1 MSFLSHLKIGPRLSA
16 GFVVVLLLLGAVGG
30 IGLLQASRIYDGT
43 RALGDDWLPSV
54 QTLGRLRSVADDVRR
69 TSLRSLLAVDA
80 ADKDTL
86 RTQHAQFITDFAST
100 LDAYSKLISSADERR
115 FYDEI
120 NAAWTAYLD
129 NDKQLQ
135 VLADAGDSRAA
146 EARVLASGAS
156 AKSFATAQSLINDD
170 IKLNQQGAEAE
181 VVRAKSAYAGAFAWT
196 LGLVALAIA
205 LGVVIALFITR
216 SITAPLARAVSVA
229 ETVARGDLTAR
240 IEVTGNDEASQL
252 LSALRHMNERLV
264 DLVGRVRTGSEGIAT
279 AAAQIAAGNTD
290 LSQRTEE
297 QAASLEETAA
307 SMEELTATV
316 KQNADNATQG
326 NTLAGQA
333 SSTAT
338 RGGEVVGRVVDTMRD
353 ISQSSEQVAQIISVI
368 EGIAFQT
375 NILALNAAVEAA
387 RAGEQGR
394 GFAVVAGE
402 VRTLA
407 QRSAT
412 AAKEIKDLI
421 ATSVER
427 VNNGTALVDDAGRT
441 MGEIVQSV
449 RRVADLM
456 GEITAAS
463 GEQRTGIEQV
473 SQAVS
478 QMDEVT
484 QQNAA
489 LVEQASAAAQSL
501 STQAGALRELVSV
514 FKVSGSAV
522 SAISMPSVASTAAV
536 RAPAAV
542 AAPAVKPVS
551 ASPAAAKRR
560 ATPAPRAA
568 ASEPALRQPAP
579 RAEPVAAAATS
590 DDDWETF

>member
-1 MSFLSHLKIGPRLSA
+1 MSFLTRIKIGPRLGA
-16 GFVVVLLLLGAVGG
+16 GFAIVLLLLGAVGG
-30 IGLLQASRIYDGT
+30 IGLLQASRIFDGT
-43 RALGDDWLPSV
+43 EEIGTNWLPSV
-54 QTLGRLRSVADDVRR
+54 ETLGNMRNQAQDVRR
-69 TSLRSLLAVDA
+69 TSLRMLIANDASEKASLHDQHTQMISQFG
-80 ADKDTL
+80 TL
-86 RTQHAQFITDFAST
+86 
-100 LDAYSKLISSADERR
+100 LDSYSKLVSSAEERR
-115 FYDEI
+115 VADSI
-120 NAAWTAYLD
+120 STAWSQYLD
-129 NDKQLQ
+129 DDKKIEALFMS
-135 VLADAGDSRAA
+135 ADGGSPDARAT
-146 EARVLASGAS
+146 VSSAS
-156 AKSFATAQSLINDD
+156 AKSFTAVMDLINQDVTLNHNGSTAEVATA
-170 IKLNQQGAEAE
+170 KAAYH
-181 VVRAKSAYAGAFAWT
+181 SAVAWT
-196 LGLVALAIA
+196 IA
-205 LGVVIALFITR
+205 LIVIAIGFGATIALFITR
-216 SITAPLARAVSVA
+216 SITGPIARAVDVA

-240 IEVTGNDEASQL
+240 IEVDGTDEAAQL
-252 LSALRHMNERLV
+252 LGALRHMNERLV

-279 AAAQIAAGNTD
+279 ASAQIAAGNTD

-333 SSTAT
+333 SQTAT

-353 ISQSSEQVAQIISVI
+353 IANSSEQVAQIISVI

-412 AAKEIKDLI
+412 AAREIKELI
-421 ATSVER
+421 GVSVER

-449 RRVADLM
+449 KRVADLM
-456 GEITAAS
+456 NEISAAS

-473 SQAVS
+473 NQAVT

-489 LVEQASAAAQSL
+489 LVEEASAAAQSM
-501 STQAGALRELVSV
+501 SSQAAALRELVSV
-514 FKVSGSAV
+514 FNIGSAGRAATTSIAPV
-522 SAISMPSVASTAAV
+522 AKVVASATVKRPAASRPAPV
-536 RAPAAV
+536 RAPAA
-542 AAPAVKPVS
+542 
-551 ASPAAAKRR
+551 
-560 ATPAPRAA
+560 PAPKADRR
-568 ASEPALRQPAP
+568 EPAT
-579 RAEPVAAAATS
+579 ATS
-590 DDDWETF
+590 DDDWQTF

>member
-1 MSFLSHLKIGPRLSA
+1 MSFLTRIKIGPRLGA
-16 GFVVVLLLLGAVGG
+16 GFAIVLLLLGAVGG
-30 IGLLQASRIYDGT
+30 IGLLQASRIFDGT
-43 RALGDDWLPSV
+43 QEIGANWLPSV
-54 QTLGRLRSVADDVRR
+54 ETLGILRNQAQDVRR
-69 TSLRSLLAVDA
+69 TSLRMLISNDA
-80 ADKDTL
+80 SEKGALHD
-86 RTQHAQFITDFAST
+86 QHAQMISQFGTTFDG
-100 LDAYSKLISSADERR
+100 YSKLVSSAEERR
-115 FYDEI
+115 VADSI
-120 NAAWTAYLD
+120 STAWSQYLD
-129 NDKQLQ
+129 DDKKI
-135 VLADAGDSRAA
+135 DALVMSTDGGTPDARAA
-146 EARVLASGAS
+146 VSSAS
-156 AKSFATAQSLINDD
+156 AKSFQNLMDLINQDVT
-170 IKLNQQGAEAE
+170 LNHNGSTAE
-181 VVRAKSAYAGAFAWT
+181 VAKAKDAYHSAFAWT
-196 LGLVALAIA
+196 IALIVLAIGFGA
-205 LGVVIALFITR
+205 TIALFITR
-216 SITAPLARAVSVA
+216 SITGPIARAVDVA

-240 IEVTGNDEASQL
+240 IEVEGSDEAAQL
-252 LSALRHMNERLV
+252 LGALRHMNERLV

-279 AAAQIAAGNTD
+279 ASAQIAAGNTD

-333 SSTAT
+333 SQTAT

-353 ISQSSEQVAQIISVI
+353 IANSSEQVAQIISVI

-412 AAKEIKDLI
+412 AAREIKELI
-421 ATSVER
+421 SVSVER

-449 RRVADLM
+449 KRVADLM
-456 GEITAAS
+456 NEISAAS

-473 SQAVS
+473 NQAVT

-489 LVEQASAAAQSL
+489 LVEEASAAAQSM
-501 STQAGALRELVSV
+501 SSQAAALRELVSV
-514 FKVSGSAV
+514 FNIGSAGRAATSSIAPMAKV
-522 SAISMPSVASTAAV
+522 VAGATVKRPAASKP
-536 RAPAAV
+536 APARAS
-542 AAPAVKPVS
+542 AAPAPK
-551 ASPAAAKRR
+551 ADRR
-560 ATPAPRAA
+560 
-568 ASEPALRQPAP
+568 EPAT
-579 RAEPVAAAATS
+579 ATS
-590 DDDWETF
+590 DDDWQTF

>member
-16 GFVVVLLLLGAVGG
+16 GFAVVLLLLGAVGG

-80 ADKDTL
+80 ADKDAL
-86 RTQHAQFITDFAST
+86 RTQHAQFITDFAAT
-100 LDAYSKLISSADERR
+100 LDAYSKLVSSAEERR
-115 FYDEI
+115 CYDEI

-129 NDKQLQ
+129 HDKQLQ
-135 VLADAGDSRAA
+135 TLADAGDSGAADARA
-146 EARVLASGAS
+146 LASGAS

-181 VVRAKSAYAGAFAWT
+181 VARAKSAYAGAFAWT
-196 LGLVALAIA
+196 IGLIALAIA
-205 LGVVIALFITR
+205 LGIVIALVITR

-240 IEVTGNDEASQL
+240 IDVTGNDESSQL

-264 DLVGRVRTGSEGIAT
+264 DLVARVRTGSEGIAT

-338 RGGEVVGRVVDTMRD
+338 RGGEVVGRVVDTMRE

-441 MGEIVQSV
+441 MSEIVQSV

-489 LVEQASAAAQSL
+489 LVEEASAAAQSL

-514 FKVSGSAV
+514 FKVSGAAASAV
-522 SAISMPSVASTAAV
+522 SMTSTTAV

-579 RAEPVAAAATS
+579 RAEPVAAGAAS

>member
-1 MSFLSHLKIGPRLSA
+1 MSFLTRIKIGPRLGA
-16 GFVVVLLLLGAVGG
+16 GFAIVLLLLGAVGG
-30 IGLLQASRIYDGT
+30 IGLLQASRIFDGT
-43 RALGDDWLPSV
+43 QEIGANWLPSV
-54 QTLGRLRSVADDVRR
+54 ETLGNLRNQAQDVRR
-69 TSLRSLLAVDA
+69 TSLRMLIASDA
-80 ADKDTL
+80 SEKATL
-86 RTQHAQFITDFAST
+86 HDQHSQMIGQFGTTFDG
-100 LDAYSKLISSADERR
+100 YSKLVSSAEEHRVADS
-115 FYDEI
+115 I
-120 NAAWTAYLD
+120 GTAWSQYLD
-129 NDKQLQ
+129 DDKKIEAL
-135 VLADAGDSRAA
+135 VMSADGGSADARAA
-146 EARVLASGAS
+146 VSTAS
-156 AKSFATAQSLINDD
+156 AKSFQALMDLINQDVT
-170 IKLNQQGAEAE
+170 LNHNGSTAE
-181 VVRAKSAYAGAFAWT
+181 VAMAKAAYHSAFAWT
-196 LGLVALAIA
+196 IALLVLAIGFGA
-205 LGVVIALFITR
+205 TIALFITR
-216 SITAPLARAVSVA
+216 SITGPIARAVDVA

-240 IEVTGNDEASQL
+240 IEVDGSDEAAQL
-252 LSALRHMNERLV
+252 LGALRHMNERLV

-279 AAAQIAAGNTD
+279 ASAQIAAGNTD

-333 SSTAT
+333 SQTAT

-353 ISQSSEQVAQIISVI
+353 IANSSEQVAQIISVI

-412 AAKEIKDLI
+412 AAREIKELI
-421 ATSVER
+421 SVSVER

-449 RRVADLM
+449 KRVADLM
-456 GEITAAS
+456 NEISAAS

-473 SQAVS
+473 NQAVT

-489 LVEQASAAAQSL
+489 LVEEASAAAQSM
-501 STQAGALRELVSV
+501 SSQAAALRELVSM
-514 FKVSGSAV
+514 FNIGAAGRAATASIAPTTK
-522 SAISMPSVASTAAV
+522 IVASATVKRAAPSRPAPV
-536 RAPAAV
+536 RAA
-542 AAPAVKPVS
+542 S
-551 ASPAAAKRR
+551 ASAPKADRR
-560 ATPAPRAA
+560 
-568 ASEPALRQPAP
+568 EPAT
-579 RAEPVAAAATS
+579 ATS
-590 DDDWETF
+590 NDDWQTF

>member
-16 GFVVVLLLLGAVGG
+16 GFAVVLLLLGAVGG

-80 ADKDTL
+80 ADKDAL
-86 RTQHAQFITDFAST
+86 RTQHAQFITDFAAT
-100 LDAYSKLISSADERR
+100 LDAYSKLVSSAEERR
-115 FYDEI
+115 CYDEI

-129 NDKQLQ
+129 HDKQLQ
-135 VLADAGDSRAA
+135 TLADAGDSGAADARA
-146 EARVLASGAS
+146 LASGAS

-181 VVRAKSAYAGAFAWT
+181 VARAKSAYAGAFAWT
-196 LGLVALAIA
+196 IGLIALAIA
-205 LGVVIALFITR
+205 LGIVIALVITR

-240 IEVTGNDEASQL
+240 IDVTGNDEASQL

-264 DLVGRVRTGSEGIAT
+264 DLVARVRTGSEGIAT

-338 RGGEVVGRVVDTMRD
+338 RGGEVVGRVVDTMRE

-441 MGEIVQSV
+441 MSEIVQSV

-489 LVEQASAAAQSL
+489 LVEEASAAAQSL

-514 FKVSGSAV
+514 FKVSGAAASAV
-522 SAISMPSVASTAAV
+522 SMTSTTAV

-579 RAEPVAAAATS
+579 RAEPVAAAAATS

>member
-16 GFVVVLLLLGAVGG
+16 GFAVVLLLLGAVGG

-80 ADKDTL
+80 ADKDAL
-86 RTQHAQFITDFAST
+86 RTQHAQFITDFAAT
-100 LDAYSKLISSADERR
+100 LDVYSKLVSSAEERR
-115 FYDEI
+115 CYDEI

-129 NDKQLQ
+129 HDKQLQ
-135 VLADAGDSRAA
+135 TLADAGDSGAADARA
-146 EARVLASGAS
+146 LASGAS

-181 VVRAKSAYAGAFAWT
+181 VARAKSAYAGAFAWT
-196 LGLVALAIA
+196 IGLIALAIA
-205 LGVVIALFITR
+205 LGIVIALVITR

-240 IEVTGNDEASQL
+240 IDVTGNDEASQL

-264 DLVGRVRTGSEGIAT
+264 DLVARVRTGSEGIAT

-338 RGGEVVGRVVDTMRD
+338 RGGEVVGRVVDTMRE

-441 MGEIVQSV
+441 MSEIVQSV

-489 LVEQASAAAQSL
+489 LVEEASAAAQSL

-514 FKVSGSAV
+514 FKVSGAAASAV
-522 SAISMPSVASTAAV
+522 SMTSTAAV

-542 AAPAVKPVS
+542 AAPAIKPVS

-560 ATPAPRAA
+560 ATPAPGAA

-579 RAEPVAAAATS
+579 RAEPVAAAAS

>member
-1 MSFLSHLKIGPRLSA
+1 MSSIGMTSHYGVPMSFLTRIKIGPRLGA
-16 GFVVVLLLLGAVGG
+16 GFAIVLLLLGAVGG
-30 IGLLQASRIYDGT
+30 IGLLQASRIFDGT
-43 RALGDDWLPSV
+43 QEIATDWLPSV
-54 QTLGRLRSVADDVRR
+54 ETLGNMRNQAQDVRR
-69 TSLRSLLAVDA
+69 TSLRMLIASDASEKASLHD
-80 ADKDTL
+80 
-86 RTQHAQFITDFAST
+86 RHAQMISQFGTM
-100 LDAYSKLISSADERR
+100 LDGYQKLVSSPEERRLFESIGTAWSHYVDDDKKVEALANSAD
-115 FYDEI
+115 
-120 NAAWTAYLD
+120 
-129 NDKQLQ
+129 
-135 VLADAGDSRAA
+135 GGSA
-146 EARVLASGAS
+146 EARAAVSTAS
-156 AKSFATAQSLINDD
+156 AQSFQSVMDLINQDVTLNHNGSTAEVATA
-170 IKLNQQGAEAE
+170 KAAYH
-181 VVRAKSAYAGAFAWT
+181 SAVAWT
-196 LGLVALAIA
+196 IA
-205 LGVVIALFITR
+205 LIVIAIGFGATIALFITR
-216 SITAPLARAVSVA
+216 SITGPIARAVDVA

-240 IEVTGNDEASQL
+240 IDVDGTDEAAQL
-252 LSALRHMNERLV
+252 LGALRHMNERLV

-279 AAAQIAAGNTD
+279 ASAQIAAGNTD

-333 SSTAT
+333 SQTAT
-338 RGGEVVGRVVDTMRD
+338 RGGEVVGRVVETMRD
-353 ISQSSEQVAQIISVI
+353 IANSSEQVAQIISVI

-412 AAKEIKDLI
+412 AAREIKELI
-421 ATSVER
+421 GVSVER

-449 RRVADLM
+449 KRVADLM
-456 GEITAAS
+456 NEISAAS

-473 SQAVS
+473 NQAVT

-489 LVEQASAAAQSL
+489 LVEEASAAAQSM
-501 STQAGALRELVSV
+501 SSQAAALRELVSV
-514 FKVSGSAV
+514 FNIGSAGRAATTSIAPV
-522 SAISMPSVASTAAV
+522 ARVVASATARRPAPSRPAPV
-536 RAPAAV
+536 RAPAA
-542 AAPAVKPVS
+542 
-551 ASPAAAKRR
+551 
-560 ATPAPRAA
+560 PAPKAERR
-568 ASEPALRQPAP
+568 EPAT
-579 RAEPVAAAATS
+579 ATS
-590 DDDWETF
+590 DDDWQTF

>member
-16 GFVVVLLLLGAVGG
+16 GFAVVLLLLGAVGG

-80 ADKDTL
+80 ADKDAL
-86 RTQHAQFITDFAST
+86 RTQHAQFITDFAAT
-100 LDAYSKLISSADERR
+100 LDAYSKLVSSAEERR
-115 FYDEI
+115 CYDEI

-129 NDKQLQ
+129 HDKQLRT
-135 VLADAGDSRAA
+135 LADAGDSGAADARA
-146 EARVLASGAS
+146 LASGAS

-181 VVRAKSAYAGAFAWT
+181 VARAKSAYAGAFAWT
-196 LGLVALAIA
+196 IGLIALAIA
-205 LGVVIALFITR
+205 LGIVIALVITR

-240 IEVTGNDEASQL
+240 IDVTGNDEASQL

-264 DLVGRVRTGSEGIAT
+264 DLVARVRTGSEGIAT

-338 RGGEVVGRVVDTMRD
+338 RGGEVVGRVVDTMRE

-441 MGEIVQSV
+441 MSEIVQSV

-489 LVEQASAAAQSL
+489 LVEEASAAAQSL

-514 FKVSGSAV
+514 FKVSGAAASAV
-522 SAISMPSVASTAAV
+522 SMTSTAAV

-560 ATPAPRAA
+560 ATPAPGAA

-579 RAEPVAAAATS
+579 RAEPVAAAAAS

>member
-16 GFVVVLLLLGAVGG
+16 GFAVVLLLLGAVGG

-80 ADKDTL
+80 ADKDAL
-86 RTQHAQFITDFAST
+86 RTQHAQFITDFAAT
-100 LDAYSKLISSADERR
+100 LDAYSKLVSSAEERR
-115 FYDEI
+115 CYDEI

-129 NDKQLQ
+129 HDKQLQ
-135 VLADAGDSRAA
+135 TLADAGDSGAADARA
-146 EARVLASGAS
+146 LASGAS

-181 VVRAKSAYAGAFAWT
+181 VARAKSAYAGAFAWT
-196 LGLVALAIA
+196 IGLIALAIA
-205 LGVVIALFITR
+205 LGIVIALVITR

-240 IEVTGNDEASQL
+240 IDVTGNDEASQL

-264 DLVGRVRTGSEGIAT
+264 DLVARVRTGSEGIAT

-338 RGGEVVGRVVDTMRD
+338 RGGEVVGRVVDTMRE

-441 MGEIVQSV
+441 MSEIVQSV

-489 LVEQASAAAQSL
+489 LVEEASAAAQSL

-514 FKVSGSAV
+514 FKVSGAAV
-522 SAISMPSVASTAAV
+522 SMTSTTAV

-579 RAEPVAAAATS
+579 RAEPVAAAAATS